1 MGTGMLLGS
10 VLSQLGAPSFFISV
24 NGPCTGFCSPGYWAG
39 SEMARWEDR
48 D

>member
-24 NGPCTGFCSPGYWAG
+24 NGNPSYWAG